1 MAYGPS
7 STDHGSLRLSHPST
21 GGEIVAR
28 GVHENARAPSA
39 PSPARHGHVRSS
51 GNHAGC
57 VGLAG
62 GCGSARLGNRAGRRQ
77 LQRCRI
83 LRVSGCSVPRD
94 QRWHLQC
101 WRVHPRG
108 CHLGSWRGSERAGGC
123 SLSSLW
129 RACGWGLDR
138 PARRGAGSASHPML
152 TQCSRDLLR
161 RTGTRG
167 YGAGWRIRIRPAERL
182 DSAWDTTSRHTA
194 CAI

>member
-7 STDHGSLRLSHPST
+7 ATDHGRLRLSHAST
-21 GGEIVAR
+21 GDEIVAR
-28 GVHENARAPSA
+28 GVHENPRALSA

-83 LRVSGCSVPRD
+83 LRVTGCAVPGD
-94 QRWHLQC
+94 QRRHLQR
-101 WRVHPRG
+101 WRVHPRR

-129 RACGWGLDR
+129 RPCGWRLDR
-138 PARRGAGSASHPML
+138 LSSPRGTAQPRPML
-152 TQCSRDLLR
+152 TRLL
-161 RTGTRG
+161 T
-167 YGAGWRIRIRPAERL
+167 RPAERRR
-182 DSAWDTTSRHTA
+182 DERAHAGTA
-194 CAI
+194 FWHPSC